1 MAIQSYALSNRGFS
15 RVLAPLYA
23 YLRGTGAGVNGSI
36 PAVTGLSVVD
46 GGASTFR
53 HTKLNF
59 ANVAF
64 AMQDQPGVVA
74 YRGLKVYDFPEG
86 SIKIFG
92 ATANLVLTKSSTGII
107 ATWAGLFSMG
117 SVVASNNATLTAT
130 EADVIPSTITPAA
143 VAGVS
148 SAKGRNAADIVPFDG
163 TATALDLYLNFLVN
177 DSDHDVTTT
186 PANII
191 VNGSIHLHWV
201 NLGDY

>member
-1 MAIQSYALSNRGFS
+1 MATQSYALSNRGFS
-15 RVLAPLYA
+15 RVLAPLYS

-46 GGASTFR
+46 GGASKFR

-64 AMQDQPGVVA
+64 AMQDNPGVIA
-74 YRGLKVYDFPEG
+74 YRGLKVYNFPEG

-92 ATANLVLTKSSTGII
+92 VTANLVLTKSSTGII
-107 ATWAGLFSMG
+107 ATWAGAFSLG
-117 SVVASNNATLTAT
+117 SVVANNSATLTGT
-130 EADVIPSTITPAA
+130 EADMLPSTVTPAA
-143 VAGVS
+143 VAGVAA
-148 SAKGRNAADIVPFDG
+148 AKGRNAADIVPFDG
-163 TATALDLYLNFLVN
+163 TAAAIGAYLNFIVN
-177 DSDHDVTTT
+177 DTDHDVTTT